1 MIGGED
7 FIALAAKLAA
17 NPSADEATCRTAISR
32 AYYGAFHL
40 ARGFVESLGLKVS
53 RNHGYLHHDLTESG
67 NLRLRVAGGALT
79 NLHTYRVKADYDLSE
94 PEVAIVS
101 AARLCVELADK
112 LRNILGELSQPG
124 LQQEIRAGIEKYRQ
138 KVRRN

>member
-40 ARGFVESLGLKVS
+40 AKGYVESLGLKVS
-53 RNHGYLHHDLTESG
+53 RNHGYLHPDLTEAG
-67 NLRLRVAGGALT
+67 NLRLRTAGGFLT
-79 NLHTYRVKADYDLSE
+79 NLHT
-94 PEVAIVS
+94 IVS
-101 AARLCVELADK
+101 RRITPDPDVATLRAARLCVELADK
-112 LRNILGELSQPG
+112 FRKILGELSQPE
-124 LQQEIRAGIEKYRQ
+124 LQQEIQAGIEKYRQ
-138 KVRRN
+138 KVHRN